1 MNNYSI
7 YSFDIQPKG
16 FDVIEI
22 DGYVSEEAVRQT
34 REVLENPQRRQAMVE
49 KNYEIAKRFFSY
61 RALQQKLKHLVS
73 DGIACSPQE
82 S

>member
-1 MNNYSI
+1 VNNYSI

-61 RALQQKLKHLVS
+61 RVLQQKLKHLVS
-73 DGIACSPQE
+73 DGIACGPKQ
-82 S
+82 